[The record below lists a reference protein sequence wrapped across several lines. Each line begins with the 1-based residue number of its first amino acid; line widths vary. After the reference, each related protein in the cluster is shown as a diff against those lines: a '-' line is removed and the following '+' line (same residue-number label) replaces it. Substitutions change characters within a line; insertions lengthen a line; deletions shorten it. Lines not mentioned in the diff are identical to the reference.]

1 MSVDVLVKNSS
12 APHFPSSAPPP
23 TWAFELTPPH
33 YRPANLNLF
42 GQLPPPTNTPATPW
56 KTLLILYNVSLEK
69 LLGHV
74 NFRIYARI
82 TCFNL

>member
-23 TWAFELTPPH
+23 PGLSNWPPH

-42 GQLPPPTNTPATPW
+42 GQLPPPHTPATPW